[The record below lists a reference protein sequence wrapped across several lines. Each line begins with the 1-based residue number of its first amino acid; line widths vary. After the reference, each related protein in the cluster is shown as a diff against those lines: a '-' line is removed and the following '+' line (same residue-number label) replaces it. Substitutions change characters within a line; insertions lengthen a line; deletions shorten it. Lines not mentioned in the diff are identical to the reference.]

1 MVTCL
6 TLLILFAGWQGSP
19 RTFWNL
25 QGPWRWLCDACFYL
39 SWGTLLYSLSLTGL
53 GYQTGWTE
61 WWHWFRRRPLPRR
74 EFRPRGAYLWLRHP
88 VYLSFLGLIWFTPRM
103 SVDHA
108 ILTGIWT
115 VYILVGSHLKDQ
127 RLAYYVGATYRHYQ
141 QQVAGY
147 PLVFSGP
154 LGRHPVEATQAKAP
168 SLRARSPEPSA
179 EPLEQR
185 RGM

>member
-1 MVTCL
+1 M
-6 TLLILFAGWQGSP
+6 
-19 RTFWNL
+19 
-25 QGPWRWLCDACFYL
+25 
-39 SWGTLLYSLSLTGL
+39 
-53 GYQTGWTE
+53 
-61 WWHWFRRRPLPRR
+61 
-74 EFRPRGAYLWLRHP
+74 WLRHP

-179 EPLEQR
+179 AACDLRPEIGTR
-185 RGM
+185 